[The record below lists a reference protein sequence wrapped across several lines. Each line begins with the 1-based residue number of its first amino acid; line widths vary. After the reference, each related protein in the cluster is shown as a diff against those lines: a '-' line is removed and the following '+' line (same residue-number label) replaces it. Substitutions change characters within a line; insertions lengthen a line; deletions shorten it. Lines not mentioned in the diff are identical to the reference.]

1 MEEQDDKLI
10 ERYYLNELSEA
21 ELADFERRL
30 KEDEAFWEAVH
41 LHADALEA
49 IRLEGIA
56 LLRKRLTTK
65 GRELDAQNPGK
76 PGRKWLWVLP
86 ALLLCAFAVWRLTRT
101 SVDHPTAPLPAAP
114 NNAPAVPPPD
124 TLPPA
129 NTPHKDVREPAAPA
143 KKNDRQIFAAWF
155 EPYRDA
161 SLEPSV
167 RGNDAPPS
175 PSEQFQQLYWAGDY
189 RAALAAFD
197 SLGNTA
203 RNNDNL
209 LFLKANCLLTVERS
223 QEASALLEGIGQRG
237 RSRYAAEIT
246 WYLALAH
253 IHARQTAEARK
264 LLRQLVDDAG
274 SAHKVKAK
282 RLLEALN

>member
-65 GRELDAQNPGK
+65 GQALDAQNPGK
-76 PGRKWLWVLP
+76 PGRKWLWILP

-101 SVDHPTAPLPAAP
+101 SVGHPASPLPAAP
-114 NNAPAVPPPD
+114 NHAPAVTPPD

-129 NTPHKDVREPAAPA
+129 TIPAKDAPEPATPA
-143 KKNDRQIFAAWF
+143 KKNERQIFAAWF

-175 PSEQFQQLYWAGDY
+175 PSERFQQLYWAGDY

-209 LFLKANCLLTVERS
+209 LFLKAICLLETGNS
-223 QEASALLEGIGQRG
+223 DEAALLLENIIGNG
-237 RSRYAAEIT
+237 RSRFKTQAP
-246 WYLALAH
+246 WYLALAQLR
-253 IHARQTAEARK
+253 AGKRKEAAD
-264 LLRQLVDDAG
+264 LLRRIAADAG
-274 SAHKVKAK
+274 SPRRADA
-282 RLLEALN
+282 RGALREME

>member
-10 ERYYLNELSEA
+10 ERYYLNELSAA
-21 ELADFERRL
+21 ELADFQRRL

-76 PGRKWLWVLP
+76 TVRKWLWILP
-86 ALLLCAFAVWRLTRT
+86 ALLLCVFAIWRLTRT
-101 SVDHPTAPLPAAP
+101 SVDHPTTPPAPEP

-124 TLPPA
+124 TLPA
-129 NTPHKDVREPAAPA
+129 KDVREPAAPA
-143 KKNDRQIFAAWF
+143 KKNERQIFAAWF

-175 PSEQFQQLYWAGDY
+175 PSERFQQLYWAGDY

-209 LFLKANCLLTVERS
+209 LFLKANCLLETGNS
-223 QEASALLEGIGQRG
+223 DEAALLLENIIGNG
-237 RSRYAAEIT
+237 RSRFKAQAP
-246 WYLALAH
+246 WYLALAQLR
-253 IHARQTAEARK
+253 AGRRQDAET
-264 LLRQLVDDAG
+264 LLRRIAADTGSPRQADARG
-274 SAHKVKAK
+274 
-282 RLLEALN
+282 ALRDME